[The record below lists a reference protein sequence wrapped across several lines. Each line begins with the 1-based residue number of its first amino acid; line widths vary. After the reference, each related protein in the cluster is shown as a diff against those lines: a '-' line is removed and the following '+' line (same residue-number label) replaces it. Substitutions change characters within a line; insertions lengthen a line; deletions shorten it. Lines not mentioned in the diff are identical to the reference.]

1 MGDAINFCMK
11 TYINYAQNGGCYQE
25 RGRWRTQTIV
35 RGYLAMPIVYIDN
48 KLIVSML
55 LLLDMDYNLGLLY

>member
-1 MGDAINFCMK
+1 M
-11 TYINYAQNGGCYQE
+11 
-25 RGRWRTQTIV
+25 RV
-35 RGYLAMPIVYIDN
+35 RGYLVMPIVYIDN